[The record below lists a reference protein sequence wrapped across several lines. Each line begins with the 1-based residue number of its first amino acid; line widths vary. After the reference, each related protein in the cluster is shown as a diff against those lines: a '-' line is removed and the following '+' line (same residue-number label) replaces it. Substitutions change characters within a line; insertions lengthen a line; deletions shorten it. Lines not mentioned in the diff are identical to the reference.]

1 MFDSF
6 LYLLRGKGLDVSLN
20 EWIVL
25 NEALDKGLAHSSF
38 TGFYYL
44 CRSVL
49 IKSETD
55 FDKFDAAFLEYFK
68 DIEFG
73 GEIPKELMDWLNNPK
88 ETPGNYDEDM
98 AKYNMSLDYQRI
110 EKMLEE
116 RLAEQDSEHN
126 GGKYWVGTG
135 GMSVF
140 GNNGKS
146 PKGIRVGGESMY
158 KSAFRVA
165 GERHFKDF
173 SEDKIIDSRQFQMA
187 FRKLRQYSTR
197 TDAPKDE
204 LNLDETIEETG
215 NNAGRLKIVYDRP
228 RRNTVKVLMLIDSG
242 GSMDYYRNL
251 CGKLFM
257 AVRKSNHFKDLK
269 IYYFHNSIYERLY
282 TDASCMPGRWVE
294 TDTLLRTLSSD
305 YKVIIVGDAA
315 MAPYELLGSSSY
327 LYSYSQ
333 MGEGSGMDWF
343 KKVKGH
349 FKHIVWLNPAS
360 MNYSPGNYW
369 KETLGIL
376 MDEFDMYPLSVN
388 GLEEA
393 LKKLMV
399 AK

>member
-6 LYLLRGKGLDVSLN
+6 LYLLRAKGLKVSLD
-20 EWIVL
+20 EWL
-25 NEALDKGLAHSSF
+25 ALTEALDKGLAHSSF

-55 FDKFDAAFLEYFK
+55 FDKFDGAFLEFFK
-68 DIEFG
+68 DIDFLDD
-73 GEIPKELMDWLNNPK
+73 IPKELMDWLNNPK
-88 ETPGNYDEDM
+88 DTPGNYDEEKARENM
-98 AKYNMSLDYQRI
+98 ALDYKRI
-110 EKMLEE
+110 EEMLRE

-126 GGKYWVGTG
+126 GGSYWVGTG

-140 GNNGKS
+140 GNSGNS
-146 PKGIRVGGESMY
+146 PKGIRVGGESVH
-158 KSAFRVA
+158 KRAFRVA

-173 SEDKIIDSRQFQMA
+173 SEDNIIDSRQFQMA

-197 TDAPKDE
+197 TDAAKTE
-204 LNLDETIEETG
+204 LNLDETIDETCE
-215 NNAGRLKIVYDRP
+215 NAGNLKIVYDRP

-242 GSMDYYRNL
+242 GSMDYYRDL

-294 TDTLLRTLSSD
+294 TETLLRTLGSD

-315 MAPYELLGSSSY
+315 MAPYELLGGSIY
-327 LYSYSQ
+327 MYSYSQ
-333 MGEGSGMDWF
+333 MGQGHGIDYFRM
-343 KKVKGH
+343 VKGH
-349 FKHIVWLNPAS
+349 FKNIVWLNPAS
-360 MNYSPGNYW
+360 MNYTPGNYW
-369 KETLGIL
+369 KETLGVL
-376 MDEFDMYPLSVN
+376 MKEFDMYPLSVN
-388 GLEEA
+388 GLETA
-393 LKKLMV
+393 LKKLIS
-399 AK
+399 AR